1 MVTQQAQRD
10 TDVQPRAAT
19 APAAGDLARL
29 ADELLHQVTA
39 LRKRYEELSTSLAEA
54 ASDEPEPV
62 RPKRPKSAAQGADP
76 HESLH
81 VVALQMAFAGHTREQ
96 TKAELRELG
105 GPSTAA
111 VVDEVYDRTEAGR
124 AEPKRRR
131 WFVRRRR

>member
-1 MVTQQAQRD
+1 MD
-10 TDVQPRAAT
+10 TDVQRGNAT
-19 APAAGDLARL
+19 TPAAGDLARL
-29 ADELLHQVTA
+29 ADELLNQVTA
-39 LRKRYEELSTSLAEA
+39 LRKRYEELSASLAEA
-54 ASDEPEPV
+54 ASDAPKPA
-62 RPKRPKSAAQGADP
+62 RPQRPRSAAQGTDP

-105 GPSTAA
+105 APDSDS

-131 WFVRRRR
+131 WFGRRR